1 MAFYGGSY
9 MNVSLE
15 KEHSKHFLRTT
26 MCMHTVKKMGFS
38 KTHLGHYALKSN
50 LCVLE
55 HLIYNSAEHV
65 GGVQSLQNIMVDCA
79 FYS

>member
-26 MCMHTVKKMGFS
+26 MCMHTGKK
-38 KTHLGHYALKSN
+38 KVLQNPLGALCSQKQP
-50 LCVLE
+50 LCFGACWWGA
-55 HLIYNSAEHV
+55 IFAEHN
-65 GGVQSLQNIMVDCA
+65 G
-79 FYS
+79 